1 MSYANLQNDTSV
13 IEQCFVVAI
22 NLSLMLCSMLKNEP
36 QELCNITLDQN
47 AAAFGRKFV
56 ITKDVYLCTVI
67 YLTDTEQ
74 LTGL

>member
-1 MSYANLQNDTSV
+1 MS
-13 IEQCFVVAI
+13 
-22 NLSLMLCSMLKNEP
+22 CSMLKNEP

-74 LTGL
+74 LTGLWCLGAPLPRMYPVLPDIFL